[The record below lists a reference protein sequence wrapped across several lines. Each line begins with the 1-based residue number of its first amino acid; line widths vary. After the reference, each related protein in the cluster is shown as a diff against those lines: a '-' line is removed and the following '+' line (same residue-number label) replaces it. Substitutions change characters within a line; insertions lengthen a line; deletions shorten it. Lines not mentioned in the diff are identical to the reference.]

1 MGGPIPLT
9 ADPDYGTILL
19 TARSWPVIRIVR
31 SFVCAQVRRVEDE
44 LLRLLDA
51 RLPALEKPRHRR
63 LYILEVRRPPRPI
76 ARARARTAGAVEMRC
91 AI

>member
-9 ADPDYGTILL
+9 A
-19 TARSWPVIRIVR
+19 RSWLARHPHR
-31 SFVCAQVRRVEDE
+31 SSVHAQVRRVEDE

-63 LYILEVRRPPRPI
+63 LYILEVRRPPRP
-76 ARARARTAGAVEMRC
+76 APSRARAQPTGAVEMRC